1 MQFPPAIARVVAASL
16 LVACSAN
23 SPAAPSSSLVIAT
36 DSTRYSSRN
45 GAGAWVWVS
54 MRNVSSR
61 PVALAGCGGFD
72 VYPQVERQDDSGWD
86 LAFTPPCARRYAPLE
101 LAPGD
106 GIGIGVIPM
115 IAGKYRVR
123 APLYADST
131 RMARSEETSQVFS
144 VY

>member
-1 MQFPPAIARVVAASL
+1 MQFLPATVRVVAASL
-16 LVACSAN
+16 LVACSTI
-23 SPAAPSSSLVIAT
+23 AAPSSSLVIAT

-54 MRNVSSR
+54 MRNVSSHA
-61 PVALAGCGGFD
+61 VELAGCGGFD